1 MVTKI
6 DNSPEARKER
16 YFRTISDSLQ
26 SIARNISYEMGPMKQ
41 QKIVSPSDEM
51 KEEWD
56 RQEELNHLRESNL
69 IAERTAKLAVYAL
82 IASVVLGV
90 IQVVIEVIKLTSS

>member
-26 SIARNISYEMGPMKQ
+26 SIATNISYEMGPMKQ